1 MKNRYLMNS
10 RNDIVNKVGSKYL
23 RRNIEE
29 DEFSYPQVLKKNIE
43 GRKFLDLRFEK
54 DNVSLLIEV
63 KEENRKKFT
72 EENIEQIH
80 SYKNLERQFRQ
91 NNDIVEILYDLKSKN
106 IIVWKNDEELPNEST
121 INSMDYYVKL
131 FSSRANDKNAVIE
144 ATNDLNNMLHGFG
157 VKERIRSQLV
167 GSLLIVLNHNR
178 GKDIFYSRLEK
189 TRDILRKIET
199 VLEDKIKDEQDDT
212 SQSRLKID
220 QLIKVIKDQ
229 EVRELKIDQL
239 CDLLDLIKDRL
250 IPYIDPESSTGEDLL
265 NLFFTTF
272 NKYVGKA
279 DKNQAFTPTHI
290 TDFMCDIVRVDASS
304 RVLDPTCGS
313 GAFLVQA
320 MSKMIKKAKN
330 NEELK
335 KKIKREQ
342 LFGIEKEEKAF
353 GLATTNMLIHQD
365 GRTNIICDSCF
376 NRKKWIQEKKI
387 NVVLMNPPFNG
398 QKMPDD
404 CPKVKNKEVDATK
417 GFYFVKYIADTV
429 NNGWLATILPLQCA
443 IGNDKNIFKCKK
455 EMLNN
460 HTLKAV
466 FTLPSEVFYPGASVN
481 ACIMLFEL
489 GKQHDSTIPTFF
501 GYYKEDGFVKK
512 KNKGRI
518 EKINWEVTKAK
529 WLKNYFNNIVE
540 PGLSIVKC
548 VDSNDEWL
556 AEAHMETD
564 YSKLTEV
571 DFVQT
576 IRDFIA
582 FKVKEGHINE

>member
-1 MKNRYLMNS
+1 
-10 RNDIVNKVGSKYL
+10 
-23 RRNIEE
+23 
-29 DEFSYPQVLKKNIE
+29 
-43 GRKFLDLRFEK
+43 
-54 DNVSLLIEV
+54 
-63 KEENRKKFT
+63 
-72 EENIEQIH
+72 
-80 SYKNLERQFRQ
+80 
-91 NNDIVEILYDLKSKN
+91 
-106 IIVWKNDEELPNEST
+106 
-121 INSMDYYVKL
+121 MDYYVKL
-131 FSSRANDKNAVIE
+131 FSSRTNDKNAVIE

-178 GKDIFYSRLEK
+178 GKDILYSRLEK

-250 IPYIDPESSTGEDLL
+250 VPYIDPESSTGEDLL

-376 NRKKWIQEKKI
+376 NRKK
-387 NVVLMNPPFNG
+387 
-398 QKMPDD
+398 
-404 CPKVKNKEVDATK
+404 
-417 GFYFVKYIADTV
+417 
-429 NNGWLATILPLQCA
+429 
-443 IGNDKNIFKCKK
+443 
-455 EMLNN
+455 
-460 HTLKAV
+460 
-466 FTLPSEVFYPGASVN
+466 
-481 ACIMLFEL
+481 
-489 GKQHDSTIPTFF
+489 
-501 GYYKEDGFVKK
+501 
-512 KNKGRI
+512 
-518 EKINWEVTKAK
+518 
-529 WLKNYFNNIVE
+529 
-540 PGLSIVKC
+540 
-548 VDSNDEWL
+548 
-556 AEAHMETD
+556 
-564 YSKLTEV
+564 
-571 DFVQT
+571 
-576 IRDFIA
+576 
-582 FKVKEGHINE
+582 